1 MPDIGTILRI
11 GEVLKKA
18 NQADAVF
25 RQSDQGHVDK
35 ITRAVYKTVMQ
46 NRIKLAKMA
55 VEETGLGCWED
66 KVLKTVVAS
75 QFVYEY
81 IKDRKTAGVISSDL
95 EKGITEIAH
104 PVGTV
109 LGIVSKTDPIASAVF
124 KIIIAM
130 KTRNAIILASHEK
143 AVKTTREICRLCNE
157 AALKEDAPED
167 CIQMFYDTSSDEFLH
182 LISDKR
188 LALII
193 GAGDETFENKS
204 NLTAPVIG
212 SGTGNV
218 PVYVTKTIDPDFAA
232 KQIID
237 SKNFDRGVMSSSEQ
251 AIVIDKEIADKFRFF
266 MNERGAYF
274 VDNKER
280 ELLVK
285 HVFNSN
291 GRMNE
296 DIMGQGSH
304 EIACKAGFEVSDN
317 TTLLVVPLEGVG
329 QEFPLSAKV
338 LAPIISYIEVDSF
351 DDAINMCMDL
361 NYYGGTGHTVCIYS
375 NDNEKIDLFSDQME
389 AGRILVNTPS
399 SMGAIGGIYN
409 LLPPSFSLACGPIGR
424 TTTMDNVSIKHL
436 INLQRITRRRINQR
450 LRDFDKSL
458 YLDESADVDEIEKIF
473 NKNY

>member
-1 MPDIGTILRI
+1 MPDIGTIVRV
-11 GEVLKKA
+11 GEVLKKSV
-18 NQADAVF
+18 QAVAVF
-25 RQSDQGHVDK
+25 RQSDQEHTDK
-35 ITRAVYKTVMQ
+35 IVRAVYQAVMKD
-46 NRIKLAKMA
+46 RIKLAKMA
-55 VEETGLGCWED
+55 VEETGLGFWKD

-81 IKDRKTAGVISSDL
+81 IKERKTAGVISSDL

-104 PVGTV
+104 PIGTV

-130 KTRNAIILASHEK
+130 KTRNAIILAPHGD
-143 AVKTTREICRLCNE
+143 AVETTKEICRICYE
-157 AALKEDAPED
+157 AALSEDAPED
-167 CIQMFYDTSSDEFLH
+167 CIQLFYNTVSDEFEQ
-182 LISDKR
+182 LISDNR

-193 GAGDETFENKS
+193 GAGDETFSDKLS
-204 NLTAPVIG
+204 LGAPVIG
-212 SGTGNV
+212 GGTGNV

-251 AIVIDKEIADKFRFF
+251 AIVIDTEITERFKLSLKR
-266 MNERGAYF
+266 RGAYI
-274 VDNKER
+274 VDSKEK

-285 HVFNSN
+285 HIFCVDGSMNDDVLGKDSN
-291 GRMNE
+291 
-296 DIMGQGSH
+296 
-304 EIACKAGFEVSDN
+304 EIACKAGFEVPDN
-317 TTLLVVPLEGVG
+317 TTLLVIPLDGVG
-329 QEFPLSAKV
+329 ENFHLSAKI
-338 LAPIISYIEVDSF
+338 LAPIISYSEVGTF
-351 DDAINMCMDL
+351 DEAVNMCIDL
-361 NYYGGTGHTVCIYS
+361 NYYGGIGHTVCIYS
-375 NDNEKIDLFSDQME
+375 NDNEKINLFSDQMD

-399 SMGAIGGIYN
+399 SMGAMGGIYN
-409 LLPPSFSLACGPIGR
+409 LLPPSFSLACGPVGR

-458 YLDESADVDEIEKIF
+458 YFDESVNVETIERLF